1 MFKPTD
7 KPKRYLAA
15 AAFAAVLITVP
26 CLGALNTSADQARM
40 EWPAPEHFE
49 ISSVYGSRYD
59 HSDFHMGIDISDAE
73 IANSDVVAAADGKV
87 VDVTSEKSDS
97 DWEQYQ
103 IFQNQDVIIYD
114 LYPMLYPEGTVPE
127 RIAQEVERS
136 YYQTQEEYQAGKIPP
151 ERYFNEPLNSRLTQ
165 TRYLNYLW
173 EYYHQQLPQLIQKS
187 SDLK

>member
-87 VDVTSEKSDS
+87 VDVTSEKS
-97 DWEQYQ
+97 EQGMETTLLNSTQ
-103 IFQNQDVIIYD
+103 P
-114 LYPMLYPEGTVPE
+114 PMLLLHTASKPFP
-127 RIAQEVERS
+127 
-136 YYQTQEEYQAGKIPP
+136 
-151 ERYFNEPLNSRLTQ
+151 
-165 TRYLNYLW
+165 
-173 EYYHQQLPQLIQKS
+173 KS
-187 SDLK
+187 QYTL

>member
-59 HSDFHMGIDISDAE
+59 HSDFH
-73 IANSDVVAAADGKV
+73 
-87 VDVTSEKSDS
+87 
-97 DWEQYQ
+97 
-103 IFQNQDVIIYD
+103 
-114 LYPMLYPEGTVPE
+114 
-127 RIAQEVERS
+127 RS
-136 YYQTQEEYQAGKIPP
+136 RSASRSCQEEW
-151 ERYFNEPLNSRLTQ
+151 
-165 TRYLNYLW
+165 RYLHRPLDGN
-173 EYYHQQLPQLIQKS
+173 
-187 SDLK
+187 

>member
-87 VDVTSEKSDS
+87 VDVTSEKS
-97 DWEQYQ
+97 EQGYG
-103 IFQNQDVIIYD
+103 VSIIIAHLASESVSKGD
-114 LYPMLYPEGTVPE
+114 TVAKGQTIGTVGDTG
-127 RIAQEVERS
+127 A
-136 YYQTQEEYQAGKIPP
+136 AD
-151 ERYFNEPLNSRLTQ
+151 F
-165 TRYLNYLW
+165 
-173 EYYHQQLPQLIQKS
+173 PQLHFEVIRDGKTVDPMQYFEK
-187 SDLK
+187 

>member
-59 HSDFHMGIDISDAE
+59 HSDFHMGIDISD
-73 IANSDVVAAADGKV
+73 
-87 VDVTSEKSDS
+87 
-97 DWEQYQ
+97 
-103 IFQNQDVIIYD
+103 
-114 LYPMLYPEGTVPE
+114 E
-127 RIAQEVERS
+127 RL
-136 YYQTQEEYQAGKIPP
+136 QTAMW
-151 ERYFNEPLNSRLTQ
+151 S
-165 TRYLNYLW
+165 
-173 EYYHQQLPQLIQKS
+173 LPQMARWWM
-187 SDLK
+187 

>member
-87 VDVTSEKSDS
+87 VDVTSEKS
-97 DWEQYQ
+97 EQGYG
-103 IFQNQDVIIYD
+103 VSII
-114 LYPMLYPEGTVPE
+114 
-127 RIAQEVERS
+127 IAHEN
-136 YYQTQEEYQAGKIPP
+136 GL
-151 ERYFNEPLNSRLTQ
+151 F
-165 TRYLNYLW
+165 TRYAHLAS
-173 EYYHQQLPQLIQKS
+173 ESVSKGDTVAKGQTIGTMGDTGAADFPQLHFEVIRDGKTVDPMQYFEK
-187 SDLK
+187 

>member
-87 VDVTSEKSDS
+87 VDVTSEKS
-97 DWEQYQ
+97 EQGYGVSIIIWQ
-103 IFQNQDVIIYD
+103 ANRFLKETLLPKDRPSEQWVI
-114 LYPMLYPEGTVPE
+114 P
-127 RIAQEVERS
+127 A
-136 YYQTQEEYQAGKIPP
+136 
-151 ERYFNEPLNSRLTQ
+151 
-165 TRYLNYLW
+165 
-173 EYYHQQLPQLIQKS
+173 QLISHS
-187 SDLK
+187 SILK

>member
-73 IANSDVVAAADGKV
+73 IANSDVVAARRWQGGGCDFRKV
-87 VDVTSEKSDS
+87 RTGI
-97 DWEQYQ
+97 WCQHHHR
-103 IFQNQDVIIYD
+103 
-114 LYPMLYPEGTVPE
+114 P
-127 RIAQEVERS
+127 
-136 YYQTQEEYQAGKIPP
+136 
-151 ERYFNEPLNSRLTQ
+151 
-165 TRYLNYLW
+165 
-173 EYYHQQLPQLIQKS
+173 
-187 SDLK
+187 